1 MNDRELP
8 SLNWNGLPAFLES
21 ASAWIDRALRKAL
34 PDQEPRA
41 LLYDLVRDYPGRGGK
56 RFRPALM
63 LLTCQLAGG
72 NPERV
77 LPTAVALELFH
88 SFALVHDDIE
98 DGSLIRRGQPALHRL
113 HGLPLA
119 LNAGDTLFAL
129 TYETLRDNVA
139 LLGADLSWRVF
150 GEFQA
155 AVRRTLEGQ
164 AFDIGWIAR
173 DHLPSR
179 AEYENMIRLK
189 TGWYSGRGPCQIG
202 ALIAGAPR
210 VTAGTLG
217 NFGERLGIGFQIR
230 DDWLNLTADSE
241 GRAPAAQGGGYG
253 KERGGDIAEGKR
265 TLIVIELL
273 ERLPPDE
280 AKRLGAILT
289 APPEQ
294 TGSADI
300 AWVIG
305 RAGETGALEAVRKRA
320 EALAQEAETLLEQ
333 FPASPARELLRELTR
348 YLVSVRAA

>member
-1 MNDRELP
+1 MNAEGLP
-8 SLNWNGLPAFLES
+8 PLAWSGLPAFLES
-21 ASAWIDRALRKAL
+21 ASVWIDRALAKVL

-63 LLTCQLAGG
+63 LLSCRLVGG

-77 LPTAVALELFH
+77 LPTAAALELFH

-98 DGSLIRRGQPALHRL
+98 DGSLIRRGRAALHRL

-129 TYETLRDNVA
+129 TYEALRENETH
-139 LLGADLSWRVF
+139 LGAELAWRIL

-173 DHLPSR
+173 NHLPNRS
-179 AEYENMIRLK
+179 EYENMIRLK
-189 TGWYSGRGPCQIG
+189 TGWYSGRAPCRIG
-202 ALIAGAPR
+202 ALIGGASAAE
-210 VTAGTLG
+210 VETIGD
-217 NFGERLGIGFQIR
+217 FGERLGIGFQIR
-230 DDWLNLTADSE
+230 DDWLNLSADSE
-241 GRAPAAQGGGYG
+241 TTAPAAQGGGYG

-273 ERLPPDE
+273 ERLPAAD
-280 AKRLGAILT
+280 AKRLGTILAAAPDQT
-289 APPEQ
+289 AAE
-294 TGSADI
+294 DI
-300 AWVIG
+300 AWVIS
-305 RAGETGALEAVRKRA
+305 RAEDTGALEAVRRRA
-320 EALAQEAETLLEQ
+320 EILAREADALLER
-333 FPASPARELLRELTR
+333 FPMSPARQLLRELTR
-348 YLVSVRAA
+348 YLVNDRAA